1 MKRAPLV
8 GVLLAAGLGRRF
20 DASGAES
27 KLLQSMS
34 DGRSVIQHSASALI
48 SALPN
53 SFIVVNQHQHSAALL
68 AQCLPLG
75 FAAVSC
81 THDQH
86 HAEFGLASSIMHAIQ
101 ATPENCAG
109 WIIALADMPYVQP
122 STIYAIRDALQTGA
136 EMVVPSYGGRRGN
149 PVGFSARCRA
159 DLLALRGDQGA
170 RQLLREYPLQILDV
184 ADAGILRD
192 IDLREDL
199 LS

>member
-1 MKRAPLV
+1 MTRTPLT

-20 DASGAES
+20 DANGTES
-27 KLLQSMS
+27 KLLQNLS
-34 DGRSVIQHSASALI
+34 DGRSVIQHSAHALI
-48 SALPN
+48 AALPN
-53 SFIVVNQHQHSAALL
+53 SLVVVNQHQHSAALL
-68 AQCLPLG
+68 AQCLPIG
-75 FAAVSC
+75 FTSVTCA
-81 THDQH
+81 HDQH
-86 HAEFGLASSIMHAIQ
+86 HAEFGMANSIVQAIQ

-122 STIYAIRDALQTGA
+122 STIHAIRDALQAGA
-136 EMVVPSYGGRRGN
+136 DIVVPSFGGRRGN
-149 PVGFSARCRA
+149 PVGFSARYRA

-170 RQLLREYPLQILDV
+170 RQLLRDYPPQILDV

>member
-1 MKRAPLV
+1 MNRPPLF

-20 DASGAES
+20 DASGTEN
-27 KLLQSMS
+27 KLLQNLS
-34 DGRSVIQHSASALI
+34 DGRSVIQHSAHALI

-53 SFIVVNQHQHSAALL
+53 ALVVVNQHQHGAALL

-75 FAAVSC
+75 FVSVTC
-81 THDQH
+81 AHDQH
-86 HAEFGLASSIMHAIQ
+86 HADFGMANSIVQAIL
-101 ATPENCAG
+101 ATPEDCSG

-122 STIYAIRDALQTGA
+122 STIRAIRDALQAGA
-136 EMVVPSYGGRRGN
+136 ELVVPSYRGQRGN
-149 PVGFSARCRA
+149 PVGFSARYRA

-170 RQLLREYPLQILDV
+170 RQLLRDHPVQILDV

>member
-1 MKRAPLV
+1 MTRTPLS

-20 DASGAES
+20 DASGTES
-27 KLLQSMS
+27 KLLQNLS
-34 DGRSVIQHSASALI
+34 DGRSIIQHSAHALI

-53 SFIVVNQHQHSAALL
+53 SLVVVNQQQHSAAML

-75 FAAVSC
+75 FTSVTCA
-81 THDQH
+81 HDQH
-86 HAEFGLASSIMHAIQ
+86 HAEFGMANSIVQAIQ

-122 STIYAIRDALQTGA
+122 STIHAIRDALQTGA
-136 EMVVPSYGGRRGN
+136 DIVVPSFGGRRGN
-149 PVGFSARCRA
+149 PVGFSARYRA

-170 RQLLREYPLQILDV
+170 RQLLRDYPLQILDV
-184 ADAGILRD
+184 GDAGILRD